1 MIRMRHAAWP
11 ILTGSLMS
19 PILFN
24 CGTVKDLQQAASG
37 CDEINQG
44 AEAAAQLTVDANV
57 KTFAQA
63 SAELKASVSRIKVDV
78 KSACVDICNRL
89 GVADTWSA
97 HGDDD
102 ASISND
108 QGTGA
113 CDQAAQQIDLIMKEA
128 KATANFALIV
138 TEPKCTIDA
147 DVQASCEGSCH
158 ADASCKPGQIDV
170 VTRCDPGQLSV
181 QCQGT
186 CNASAVC
193 EGTADVAAECEGTCD
208 ANCNGT
214 CMGTCITETAALGT
228 SDATCNGKC
237 KGTCK
242 GSCSGECHVT
252 AQSGISCGA
261 SASCRGGCTGTFT
274 APKCETELKAL
285 PPECHADATC
295 QVSCSSRAQTSAHCT
310 PAKVTLDANVTASAK
325 VPALKAAIEANFPKL
340 VMAARTEG
348 PIVQKAVASMAAS
361 GSAVV
366 SSASTLDAKSIS
378 CAATAAQV
386 AASASVS
393 VNVSVKGSAKV
404 HDSCTSNE
412 S

>member
-1 MIRMRHAAWP
+1 MIRTRHAAWP
-11 ILTGSLMS
+11 ILGGALLC
-19 PILFN
+19 PLLID

-37 CDEINQG
+37 CDEINQS
-44 AEAAAQLTVDANV
+44 AEATAQLSVDANV
-57 KTFAQA
+57 KAFAMA
-63 SAELKASVSRIKVDV
+63 SAELKAVAKNIKLEV

-89 GVADTWSA
+89 QVPDTWSV

-113 CDQAAQQIDLIMKEA
+113 CDKASVEINAIMAEV
-128 KATANFALIV
+128 KATANFALVV
-138 TEPKCTIDA
+138 TPAVCTVDTQ
-147 DVQASCEGSCH
+147 VQAMCESSCH
-158 ADASCKPGQIDV
+158 VDAACKPGEIDV
-170 VTRCDPGQLSV
+170 VTRCDPAKLSV

-193 EGTADVAAECEGTCD
+193 EGTAEVAAQCDGTCS
-208 ANCNGT
+208 ATCRGTCAGT
-214 CMGTCITETAALGT
+214 CMTDAGTAAADG
-228 SDATCNGKC
+228 TCNGKC

-242 GSCSGECHVT
+242 GTCTGECQVT

-295 QVSCSSRAQTSAHCT
+295 QTSCSSQASSHVTCT
-310 PAKVTLDANVTASAK
+310 KPTVVLMANVAASAK
-325 VPALKAAIEANFPKL
+325 IPALKAAVEANFPRL
-340 VMAARTEG
+340 IVAARAQG
-348 PIVQKAVASMAAS
+348 PLIQHALQNMAAS
-361 GSAVV
+361 GSAIIN
-366 SSASTLDAKSIS
+366 SSATLGAKSVA
-378 CAATAAQV
+378 CAATAVDV
-386 AASASVS
+386 AASASLS
-393 VNVSVKGSAKV
+393 VNVSVQGSAKV

>member
-1 MIRMRHAAWP
+1 MQYAAWP
-11 ILTGSLMS
+11 ILTGTLMV
-19 PILFN
+19 PVLVD
-24 CGTVKDLQQAASG
+24 CGAVKDLQQAASG
-37 CDEINQG
+37 CEEINQG
-44 AEAAAQLTVDANV
+44 AAAAAQLDVDANV
-57 KTFAQA
+57 KTFVQA
-63 SAELKASVSRIKVDV
+63 SAELKAAVGRIKVDV
-78 KSACVDICNRL
+78 KSACVDICHRL
-89 GVADTWSA
+89 EVPDTWSA

-113 CDQAAQQIDLIMKEA
+113 CDQAAHNIDLIMRDA

-158 ADASCKPGQIDV
+158 AEASCKPGQIDV

-181 QCQGT
+181 QCEGT

-193 EGTADVAAECEGTCD
+193 EGTAEVAAQCEGTCD
-208 ANCNGT
+208 ATCNGT
-214 CMGTCITETAALGT
+214 CMGTCISETAALGT
-228 SDATCNGKC
+228 NEATCNGKC
-237 KGTCK
+237 KGTCM

-252 AQSGISCGA
+252 AQSGVSCGA
-261 SASCRGGCTGTFT
+261 SATCRGGCTGTFT

-295 QVSCSSRAQTSAHCT
+295 QVSCSSRAQASAHCT
-310 PAKVTLDANVTASAK
+310 QPKVTLVANVTASAK
-325 VPALKAAIEANFPKL
+325 IPALKAAIETNFPKL

-348 PIVQKAVASMAAS
+348 PIIQKAVANMAAS

-366 SSASTLDAKSIS
+366 NSSSTLGAKSIA
-378 CAATAAQV
+378 CAATAAEV